1 MNNKL
6 NCQLV
11 NILLDKD
18 NKFSNK
24 YTSIITGNFDYDML
38 LDEYFKEKNMRSI
51 KVNNDTQSICF
62 TNQNSLVSIYNSE
75 TKKYEQYY
83 EEVHIHCNNL
93 NMFEDFTNYL
103 KNSEYKNV
111 IDDTGRIPHADSI
124 NIANLKN
131 CELVMEP
138 MTNEVATTKG
148 LLNLL
153 AKNSDKTIFR
163 AIAIHFGNLVNNN
176 SEINFELIHKL
187 NSIYDKY
194 VENNDYSFFSNEIS
208 NKFLNIYNDD
218 NTYESKISN
227 MESQTSKTTNDKYVI
242 YEKKDNNYEMY

>member
-1 MNNKL
+1 M
-6 NCQLV
+6 
-11 NILLDKD
+11 
-18 NKFSNK
+18 
-24 YTSIITGNFDYDML
+24 
-38 LDEYFKEKNMRSI
+38 
-51 KVNNDTQSICF
+51 
-62 TNQNSLVSIYNSE
+62 
-75 TKKYEQYY
+75 
-83 EEVHIHCNNL
+83 
-93 NMFEDFTNYL
+93 
-103 KNSEYKNV
+103 
-111 IDDTGRIPHADSI
+111 
-124 NIANLKN
+124 
-131 CELVMEP
+131 
-138 MTNEVATTKG
+138 
-148 LLNLL
+148 

-227 MESQTSKTTNDKYVI
+227 MESQTSKTANDKYAI